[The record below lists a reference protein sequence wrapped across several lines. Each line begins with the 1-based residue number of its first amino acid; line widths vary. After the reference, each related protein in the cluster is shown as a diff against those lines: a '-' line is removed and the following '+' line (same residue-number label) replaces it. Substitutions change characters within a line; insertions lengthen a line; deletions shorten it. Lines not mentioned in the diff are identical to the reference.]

1 MAVTVPVTVPY
12 ERYSTRGAQDV
23 DQDLY
28 NGFVGPNDRRHLNQ
42 LRGLNPQELALSKM
56 GFDDKRLPELV
67 FRWRARNWPQTLNPQ
82 EQARWEQL
90 RAAFLIEGAGGTRTA
105 EQMFALIDELSETA
119 SEQGEEILGMLYD
132 YAEGIVPEM

>member
-1 MAVTVPVTVPY
+1 
-12 ERYSTRGAQDV
+12 
-23 DQDLY
+23 
-28 NGFVGPNDRRHLNQ
+28 
-42 LRGLNPQELALSKM
+42 M

-90 RAAFLIEGAGGTRTA
+90 RAAFLVEGQGGTRTA
-105 EQMFALIDELSETA
+105 EQMFAQIDDLSESA

-132 YAEGIVPEM
+132 YAESIVPEM